1 MANYR
6 FDKRKFII
14 EDFQRAT
21 PFCSFLPAVAG
32 KEGKPIWAFYAS
44 VGQAMGGFG
53 ATSKQTPIVPFDS
66 AHLAYENIG
75 IRGFRT
81 FLKFGDLHLTP
92 FFGESAAKR
101 NMETSLYDLK
111 IEEIGEGYTIAFTYS
126 GIPHESFPGLIRKM
140 ELTNTSD
147 KTVSVSG
154 VDGLPIFLPLGLSNG
169 DYKQLVSLMEAYCEV
184 NGLGDRLV
192 FAKFKTSTGDNSVVA
207 LNEKGNGYFAKDQD
221 GRLLLPIAD
230 PAMVFGDD
238 LSLLTAKPFFEK
250 NYSSFTKTPQQ
261 RENKLPSAFF
271 AFATTLKPGETY
283 TAYEVFGSFVDE
295 ASFREAESRLGVRY
309 IETLREQNE
318 ELVTSLIGPA
328 YCHSGNETFDL
339 FVAQSYLDNN
349 LRGGFPSLIAPG
361 VPYYLYGRKHGD
373 MERDYN
379 DFVIPASYYSSGPG
393 NFRDVNQ
400 NRRNDLFFAP
410 FVGDYNIRLF
420 YSLIQIDGQNPLN
433 VKPETFVLSK
443 KDGAKKFLKKVPTKS
458 QEGLNKILSRPFEPR
473 EVLTYLIDEA
483 KLEKWKASAMLEE
496 LLPECH
502 QEIEANF
509 AEGYWI
515 DHWTYNVDLLE
526 NYASI
531 YPDKLSDLLF
541 EKGYHY
547 FYSPV
552 YVEPRFEK
560 YCLLPDG
567 RIRQYGAIDLKGL
580 REYCR
585 KENID
590 LTKTAWLTDKEGHRV
605 DASLAEKLLSLILVK
620 FSTLDSLQMGVEME
634 CEKPGWN
641 DAMNGLPGLFASGL
655 SETVELLR
663 SVRFLASALE
673 KVPGDK
679 KVELLEEQ
687 YELYEELEKN
697 LRYLLHD
704 KVSRFDYWDAVTSA
718 RETLREK
725 CRYHVDGKKAALD
738 VSSIL
743 SLLSSMD
750 KVLTS
755 GIKRAKEAGNGILP
769 SYLIY
774 RVKTYEPLK
783 HVNHLGYQ
791 TVKATSF
798 DLETIPPFLEASA
811 RALKLGSEFIEKK
824 DLQAIKESGLYDQK
838 LKIYKTCAAIDE
850 VPFEIGRVHAFT
862 KGWLERECDF
872 LHMSYKYLLGL
883 LKAGYYKE
891 WEEEAAT
898 NLTMNLD
905 PKVYG
910 RNPTEA
916 SSFIVPTCNPDSSK
930 HGRGFFARLSG
941 ANAEML
947 NMYVILFAG
956 EKAFELRDGEL
967 SLNLKPRLPLS
978 LYDEKGEASF
988 TFLGQTLVTYSN
1000 PEKIDT
1006 LLEDYHLTYVYDG
1019 KESPELKGEDALRL
1033 RNGEIKKLVVRIS
1046 R

>member
-92 FFGESAAKR
+92 FFGESTAKR

-154 VDGLPIFLPLGLSNG
+154 VDGLPIFFPLGLSNG

-318 ELVTSLIGPA
+318 ELVTSLVGPA

-373 MERDYN
+373 LERDYN

-443 KDGAKKFLKKVPTKS
+443 KDGAKKFLKKVPSKS
-458 QEGLNKILSRPFEPR
+458 QEGLNKVLSRPFEPR

-483 KLEKWKASAMLEE
+483 KGFKEE
-496 LLPECH
+496 PERILTGGPMMGIAQYNLDVTCIKGTNAVLCLTKH
-502 QEIEANF
+502 EA
-509 AEGYWI
+509 APVVEEEVCLRCGRCV
-515 DHWTYNVDLLE
+515 NVCPMHLTPVYMHL
-526 NYASI
+526 YA
-531 YPDKLSDLLF
+531 
-541 EKGYHY
+541 EKGMWKEAEALNVLDCIECGSCNYICPARIHLVQS
-547 FYSPV
+547 FRV
-552 YVEPRFEK
+552 TKGELRNLAAKEK
-560 YCLLPDG
+560 
-567 RIRQYGAIDLKGL
+567 A
-580 REYCR
+580 
-585 KENID
+585 
-590 LTKTAWLTDKEGHRV
+590 
-605 DASLAEKLLSLILVK
+605 
-620 FSTLDSLQMGVEME
+620 
-634 CEKPGWN
+634 
-641 DAMNGLPGLFASGL
+641 
-655 SETVELLR
+655 
-663 SVRFLASALE
+663 
-673 KVPGDK
+673 
-679 KVELLEEQ
+679 
-687 YELYEELEKN
+687 
-697 LRYLLHD
+697 
-704 KVSRFDYWDAVTSA
+704 
-718 RETLREK
+718 
-725 CRYHVDGKKAALD
+725 
-738 VSSIL
+738 
-743 SLLSSMD
+743 
-750 KVLTS
+750 
-755 GIKRAKEAGNGILP
+755 AKEAA
-769 SYLIY
+769 
-774 RVKTYEPLK
+774 
-783 HVNHLGYQ
+783 
-791 TVKATSF
+791 KA
-798 DLETIPPFLEASA
+798 
-811 RALKLGSEFIEKK
+811 
-824 DLQAIKESGLYDQK
+824 
-838 LKIYKTCAAIDE
+838 
-850 VPFEIGRVHAFT
+850 
-862 KGWLERECDF
+862 
-872 LHMSYKYLLGL
+872 
-883 LKAGYYKE
+883 
-891 WEEEAAT
+891 
-898 NLTMNLD
+898 
-905 PKVYG
+905 
-910 RNPTEA
+910 
-916 SSFIVPTCNPDSSK
+916 
-930 HGRGFFARLSG
+930 
-941 ANAEML
+941 
-947 NMYVILFAG
+947 
-956 EKAFELRDGEL
+956 
-967 SLNLKPRLPLS
+967 
-978 LYDEKGEASF
+978 
-988 TFLGQTLVTYSN
+988 
-1000 PEKIDT
+1000 
-1006 LLEDYHLTYVYDG
+1006 
-1019 KESPELKGEDALRL
+1019 
-1033 RNGEIKKLVVRIS
+1033 
-1046 R
+1046 